1 VAFFDATYA
10 VALTLLVT
18 TLHGTDAPDTWR
30 DLARLWAAF
39 GHQIVAFF
47 LAFTIVAFYWRAS
60 HAFVAGL
67 QHLTGRLITV
77 NLVLLSFVVLLPFST
92 NVLGEHQEPLA
103 TAVFAANVA
112 VISSTEAAMSVLAWR
127 EGLPSALP
135 SPQGRRLELAF
146 QLVPPAIFLASI
158 PVAYLVSSSVARLS
172 WLSLLLVNPVMGT
185 LVRSRARRL

>member
-1 VAFFDATYA
+1 MAFFDATYA

-30 DLARLWAAF
+30 DLAGLWAVF

-77 NLVLLSFVVLLPFST
+77 NLVLLAFVVLLPFST

-112 VISSTEAAMSVLAWR
+112 VISSTEAAMSRLVWR
-127 EGLPSALP
+127 EGPSALP
-135 SPQGRRLELAF
+135 SPQGRRLDLAF
-146 QLVPPAIFLASI
+146 QLLPPAIFLASI

-172 WLSLLLVNPVMGT
+172 WLALLLLNPVMGI
-185 LVRSRARRL
+185 LVRSRARRA